1 MYGAVT
7 SNEDEG
13 IDIDDHGAASLS
25 PADNINGVSDDD
37 FSDAG
42 RCVRPSV
49 HAGEHSVM
57 SHQWEFSSF
66 VLFWVVLASRVVR
79 TELSCFIQ
87 FCCLLLAVA
96 GRDPFASVSD
106 VI

>member
-1 MYGAVT
+1 MILSCKRPVNFKMLRILFCIFPVCYHMLCNGVDLYCAVM

-42 RCVRPSV
+42 RCVRSSV
-49 HAGEHSVM
+49 LASEHSVM
-57 SHQWEFSSF
+57 SHQ
-66 VLFWVVLASRVVR
+66 
-79 TELSCFIQ
+79 
-87 FCCLLLAVA
+87 
-96 GRDPFASVSD
+96 
-106 VI
+106 